1 MGDVRVIEVK
11 QSVFADNDRKAD
23 ELRATLRER
32 GTFLL
37 NLMSSPGSGKTT
49 TLTRTIEALKDE
61 LNIAVME
68 ADIDSDVDART
79 ILDTGVRAIQL
90 HTGGM
95 CHLDAYMTEQG
106 LDELVRGAEDAAHAD
121 AAAGDAVEAG
131 AECSAGP
138 TDEEAVASSAV
149 PVKATGA
156 GDPAGASVDLAILE
170 NVGNLV
176 CPAEFD
182 TGASANAMI
191 LSVPEGDDK
200 PLKYPLMFSI
210 CDVVLVNK
218 IDALPVFDTF
228 SMERVRENILMRNPN
243 ATIIPI
249 SAKTGESIDEWA
261 DWLRTQVAAW
271 KAGA

>member
-23 ELRATLRER
+23 ELRAALREH

-49 TLTRTIEALKDE
+49 TLTRTIKALKDE

-68 ADIDSDVDART
+68 ADIDSDVDTRT
-79 ILDTGVRAIQL
+79 ILGTGARAIQL

-106 LDELVRGAEDAAHAD
+106 LDELIRGGVGAQGAEDAA
-121 AAAGDAVEAG
+121 
-131 AECSAGP
+131 
-138 TDEEAVASSAV
+138 
-149 PVKATGA
+149 
-156 GDPAGASVDLAILE
+156 GDPIDLAILE

-228 SMERVRENILMRNPN
+228 SMERVRENILMRNPH

-249 SAKTGESIDEWA
+249 SAKTGEGIEEWA
-261 DWLRTQVAAW
+261 DWLRSRVAAW
-271 KAGA
+271 KAGT